1 MRGVGDSKG
10 LERNGSQS
18 KVQPQ
23 VNVTIKTVANDIS
36 NPYIE
41 HGMTYEMAK
50 GAAAPQKNLSSNPY
64 QNQSQS
70 DFEDEESL
78 EMSRGNRPLTTSKQL
93 TNQSNPSRGGASG
106 DGDEQSDI
114 EEIGPEVAKKKKKKI
129 IKKIIKKKNADGTDA
144 PPQVIIIEKTR

>member
-1 MRGVGDSKG
+1 MRAVGDSKG

-50 GAAAPQKNLSSNPY
+50 GVGATKKNLSSNPY
-64 QNQSQS
+64 QSQQSQS
-70 DFEDEESL
+70 DFEDDESL
-78 EMSRGNRPLTTSKQL
+78 EMRRGCLPLNTSSQ
-93 TNQSNPSRGGASG
+93 
-106 DGDEQSDI
+106 
-114 EEIGPEVAKKKKKKI
+114 
-129 IKKIIKKKNADGTDA
+129 
-144 PPQVIIIEKTR
+144 